1 MNSDR
6 AICTAGGEDNESLH
20 PCRGFSLL
28 SADLNHW
35 YGGGTVRGRER
46 EREDERVKEGGKKL
60 NESKTE
66 LVK

>member
-6 AICTAGGEDNESLH
+6 AICTVGGEDNESLH

-35 YGGGTVRGRER
+35 YRRGMIREDR
-46 EREDERVKEGGKKL
+46 GREDERVKEGGKV
-60 NESKTE
+60 E
-66 LVK
+66 